1 LYFVKKKKKM
11 EHYQVAIVGSG
22 PAGFTAAIYS
32 SRALLSTVLF
42 EGMQPGGQLTITTE
56 VENFPGF
63 PDGVQG
69 PELME
74 LFRRQAQKFGT
85 VTLFETVKKVDF
97 NVRPF
102 HLWTDAEKEY
112 TADAVI
118 IATGA
123 SAKRLRAKGE
133 DEYWG
138 FGISAC
144 ATCDGFFYKNQKVYV
159 IGGGDSAMEEAMYL
173 THFAS
178 SVTIIHRRKEFRA
191 SKIMVKRA
199 QENPKIDFL
208 LDSVVEEFLGETKMG
223 IKKLTHIRVRN
234 VVTNEEQIL
243 PADGVF
249 YAIGHTPNT
258 EIFKPFIETD
268 ANGYIITKNKSTY
281 TNIPGVF
288 ACGDCQDPTYRQAVS
303 AAGSGCMAAIDAER
317 WLSEYYAEQK

>member
-1 LYFVKKKKKM
+1 M
-11 EHYQVAIVGSG
+11 EHHRVAIIGSG

-32 SRALLSTVLF
+32 SRALLDTILF

-63 PDGVQG
+63 PEGIQG

-74 LFRRQAQKFGT
+74 VFRKQAQRFGAIT
-85 VTLFETVKKVDF
+85 KFETIRRVDF
-97 NVRPF
+97 SQMPF
-102 HLWTDAEKEY
+102 KLWADQDKLY

-123 SAKRLRAKGE
+123 SARRLRAKGE
-133 DEYWG
+133 DDYWG

-144 ATCDGFFYKNQKVYV
+144 ATCDGFFYRNQKVFV
-159 IGGGDSAMEEAMYL
+159 VGGGDSAMEEAIFL

-191 SKIMVKRA
+191 SKIMVQRA
-199 QENPKIDFL
+199 STNPKIDFL
-208 LDSVVEEFLGETKMG
+208 LDTVVDEFLGTNERN
-223 IKKLTHIRVRN
+223 IKKLTHIKVRN
-234 VVTNEEQIL
+234 ILTGETQTL

-258 EIFKPFIETD
+258 DIFKEFIEID
-268 ANGYIITKNKSTY
+268 SNGYIVTKGKSSY
-281 TNIPGVF
+281 TNVPGVF
-288 ACGDCQDPTYRQAVS
+288 ACGDAQDSVYRQAIT
-303 AAGSGCMAAIDAER
+303 AAGSGCIAAIDAER
-317 WLSEYYAEQK
+317 WLSEHSTNF